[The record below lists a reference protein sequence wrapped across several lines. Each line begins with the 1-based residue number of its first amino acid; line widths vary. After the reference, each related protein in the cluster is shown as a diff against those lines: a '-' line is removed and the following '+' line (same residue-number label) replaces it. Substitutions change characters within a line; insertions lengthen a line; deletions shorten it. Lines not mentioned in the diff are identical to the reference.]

1 MMLDGMSS
9 TDYSAVTLSSTQ
21 ATSISSAIG
30 GAETSGSADVDLY
43 RVVLA
48 AGDQIT
54 VSTQTPGD
62 LDTHLRLF
70 DEAGVEL
77 VSNNNTTDASGN
89 YTTDSK
95 LVFRALLAG
104 NYYIGVSNGSNTYY
118 SATAT
123 GSGSSSGGY
132 GYYGSYGYG
141 GSYGS
146 GAGSTGD
153 YVLGI
158 ALDANDA
165 PVTVN
170 DTATSAGG
178 ASFHHAGPEA

>member
-1 MMLDGMSS
+1 MGSGRRWFSSVHPVEVRMMLDGMSS
-9 TDYSAVTLSSTQ
+9 TDYSAVTLSATQ
-21 ATSISSAIG
+21 ATSISSEIG

-95 LVFRALLAG
+95 LVFRALLPELLHRG
-104 NYYIGVSNGSNTYY
+104 LERQQHLLQRH
-118 SATAT
+118 
-123 GSGSSSGGY
+123 
-132 GYYGSYGYG
+132 
-141 GSYGS
+141 
-146 GAGSTGD
+146 GD
-153 YVLGI
+153 WQWVWGRVLQRRVWLLWELWI
-158 ALDANDA
+158 RR
-165 PVTVN
+165 
-170 DTATSAGG
+170 
-178 ASFHHAGPEA
+178 